1 MFSKYRYPPPPPYI
15 VMSNSLYHLFRT
27 LTGRCVSCMWSV
39 RYLREERWQGKI
51 VPGAS
56 STGSL
61 ILYPVPSESS
71 TNCTY
76 VEYPQLQCILIHF
89 SHTTAIPGNCSF
101 PSHPLHPPMFRF
113 TVESPEEAEDGILSV
128 VNPVRW
134 TDYVYWSMSV
144 CLLST

>member
-1 MFSKYRYPPPPPYI
+1 MFSKYRYTPPPPPYI

-27 LTGRCVSCMWSV
+27 LKGRCVSCMWSV

-76 VEYPQLQCILIHF
+76 IEYPQLQCILIHF
-89 SHTTAIPGNCSF
+89 SHTTAIPIIMVIVLSPPTPSTPLCSGLLS
-101 PSHPLHPPMFRF
+101 SHLRRPKMA
-113 TVESPEEAEDGILSV
+113 S
-128 VNPVRW
+128 
-134 TDYVYWSMSV
+134 
-144 CLLST
+144 CLLSIL